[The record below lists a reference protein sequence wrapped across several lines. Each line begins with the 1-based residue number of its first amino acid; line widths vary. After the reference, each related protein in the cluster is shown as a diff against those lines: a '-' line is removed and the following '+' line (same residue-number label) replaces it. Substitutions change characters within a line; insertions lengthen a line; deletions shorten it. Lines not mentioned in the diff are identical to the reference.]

1 MVLNAQIYFD
11 KSNAIEAILQFLKC
25 PYYLLMYVFQLNIR
39 EGYYRYL
46 IFIKLF

>member
-1 MVLNAQIYFD
+1 MLKFTLI
-11 KSNAIEAILQFLKC
+11 SPMLLIEAILQFLKC